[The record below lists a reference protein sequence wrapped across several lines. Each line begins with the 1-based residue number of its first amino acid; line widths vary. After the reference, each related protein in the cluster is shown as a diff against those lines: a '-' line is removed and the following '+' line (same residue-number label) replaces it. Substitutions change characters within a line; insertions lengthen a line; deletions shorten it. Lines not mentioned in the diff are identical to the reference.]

1 MIEKLRQL
9 GLPKEQVSIQ
19 FIRFGNDEVGI
30 KRLQY
35 PDSGLREKYGKRW
48 YVQGLP

>member
-30 KRLQY
+30 KRPQY
-35 PDSGLREKYGKRW
+35 LDSGLLETYGKRW
-48 YVQGLP
+48 YVQSLP